1 MENASKALLIAAA
14 VLIVI
19 LLIAMGVRVFN
30 STSGT
35 TDSLESTMSSTEVV
49 AFNNKFTGYLGTQST
64 AKAKTLVNMVLA
76 NNQKSAH
83 KIEINYRIYEKKD
96 VSYSTGDEPREVSQN
111 TGTATGL
118 LTNLSNTIYSKVVIS
133 IEEYDNNGYIKVI
146 KFDNKTIRDSQE

>member
-49 AFNNKFTGYLGTQST
+49 AFNNKFTGYIGTQST
-64 AKAKTLVNMVLA
+64 AKAKTLVNIILA

-83 KIEINYRIYEKKD
+83 KIKANFRIWVKD
-96 VSYSTGDEPREVSQN
+96 KYSVTSDGPRELVQTN
-111 TGTATGL
+111 GTATTL
-118 LTNLSNTIYSKVVIS
+118 LTNLSNTKYSKIVIS
-133 IEEYDNNGYIKVI
+133 IEEYDANGYISVI
-146 KFDNKTIRDSQE
+146 NFDNSTCK